1 MTYPSRKQINKYH
14 VWSTILIALLA
25 YTGCKDDTSSLYTPS
40 SDTFVYV
47 EGQKVGLDFTNT
59 LTPNEQQNIVSYLY
73 YYNGAGVAIAD
84 LDNDGYEDIF
94 LASNEGADQL
104 YQNLG
109 NWQFENKTMEAGI
122 KSTKDWSTG
131 VAIADVNNDGLKDIY
146 VCKVQFDAQEEVS
159 NKLYLNRGNWT
170 FEEKAKDMG
179 LAFRGYSTMAS
190 FIDYDH
196 DGDLDM
202 YLLNHNVHSVRS
214 YGTVEKRA
222 LSDSLAGDLF
232 FENKIS
238 EGLGFVD
245 VTTQAGIYNSP
256 LGYGLAI
263 TTIDVNGDGW
273 EDIYI
278 GNDFHENDYLYI
290 NNGNKT
296 FREVSSRAF
305 GHTTQFSMGVDI
317 ADINSDGH
325 LDIFTTDMLPY
336 DASVAMKSAG
346 EDTDEIRRIKEDLG
360 FGPQTARN
368 HLQLSNGDGTYAD
381 VGYLTGTY
389 ATDWSWSVLA
399 YDFNQNSLTD
409 LFITN
414 GIVHRPNDLDYINYI
429 NNYNNTAGDTAY
441 LDMMRNMPSEPL
453 PNIFFS
459 QLTDLRFTEVA
470 QSGLGPN
477 GFSTG
482 AAYGDLDNDGD
493 MDIITNNINA
503 QVGIYQNQSNQPA
516 ITIANGESNYPMEGS
531 RIEIFFDNT
540 STSLYVNTTRGFLST
555 SSERVT
561 IPVGQGIDSIKVR
574 WPDGYTYTTAA
585 PKAGD
590 IVKAERQI
598 IGKVSEPRTPAR
610 HWVSTDMIHY
620 EDGFVDDKK
629 EKGIIER
636 LGMDG
641 PAVVFEDFDGDGFKD
656 LFLGGASQFESQMF
670 YGSGD
675 GSFQKV
681 VVKDCVADMRYE
693 DVAAATIDF
702 DKDGDLDL
710 YVVSGGNHAAELDK
724 DLEDRLYLNNGN
736 REFKRVPMSLPHTNG
751 SCIAI
756 ADIDNDG
763 YQDLFVGARSIP
775 GSYGL
780 SPYSFILKNRAGT
793 GVDIVAKHRF
803 GMVTDASWADLNK
816 DQSPDLILCGD
827 YMPVTVLINE
837 NGEMF
842 DFTKALG
849 LSEHKGMWNTIEVSD
864 INKDGTPDILVG
876 NDGLNHKWQVG
887 TENPL
892 KLYLGDFDQNG
903 FVDPIVF
910 YPFLGQTIPMGGLS
924 GLAGQ
929 LPSLKKTFSSYKA
942 FDQVRT
948 MEDLLPEYK
957 EQLIEIK
964 EVNCLSSGAFMSKGD
979 GTYQFEPFP
988 EIAQRSSMEDIEIRR
1003 DTIFFIGNTDSYV
1016 AEIGPLMSQSGGW
1029 MTLGSTTTP
1038 FSASGTLHLPADI
1051 KARKLI
1057 DHDNQ
1062 WLVATHDGPVYRSQ

>member
-1 MTYPSRKQINKYH
+1 MIYPSRKRFNKYH
-14 VWSTILIALLA
+14 VWSTIFIALLA
-25 YTGCKDDTSSLYTPS
+25 FIGCKDDLGSVDTSL

-47 EGQKVGLDFTNT
+47 EGQTVGLDFTNT

-104 YQNLG
+104 YRNLG
-109 NWQFENKTMEAGI
+109 NWQFANTTLGAGI
-122 KSTKDWSTG
+122 NNTQDWSTG

-146 VCKVQFDAQEEVS
+146 VCKVQFDDQKEVS

-170 FEEKAKDMG
+170 FEEKAKELG

-290 NNGNKT
+290 NNGDKT
-296 FREVSSRAF
+296 FSEVSAQTF
-305 GHTTQFSMGVDI
+305 GHTSQFSMGVDI
-317 ADINSDGH
+317 ADLNADGH

-336 DASVAMKSAG
+336 EASVAMKSAG

-381 VGYLTGTY
+381 VGYMTGTY

-441 LDMMRNMPSEPL
+441 LDMMRNMPSDPL
-453 PNIFFS
+453 PNIFFD
-459 QLTDLRFTEVA
+459 QLSDFHFSEVA
-470 QSGLGPN
+470 QSGLGPK

-503 QVGIYQNQSNQPA
+503 QVGIYKNESNQPA
-516 ITIANGESNYPMEGS
+516 VTVANGEPKYPLEGS
-531 RIEIFFDNT
+531 KIVVFRNGN
-540 STSLYVNTTRGFLST
+540 STNYHINTTRGFMST
-555 SSERVT
+555 SSENFT
-561 IPVGQGIDSIKVR
+561 IPVVQGIDSIKVI
-574 WPDGYTYTTAA
+574 WSDGYTYTKAA
-585 PKAGD
+585 PEAGD
-590 IVKAERQI
+590 IIKAERLTKNTAASPIASIQ
-598 IGKVSEPRTPAR
+598 
-610 HWVSTDMIHY
+610 HWVSTNMVHY

-636 LGMDG
+636 LGMEG

-656 LFLGGASQFESQMF
+656 LFLGGASKFESQMF
-670 YGSGD
+670 FGTVD

-681 VVKDCVADMRYE
+681 TIKDFVEDMRYE

-736 REFKRVPMSLPHTNG
+736 RVFKRVPMSLPHTNG
-751 SCIAI
+751 SCIAV
-756 ADIDNDG
+756 ADIDSDG

-793 GVDIVAKHRF
+793 GVDIIAKHRF
-803 GMVTDASWADLNK
+803 GMVTDARWADLND

-827 YMPVTVLINE
+827 YMPVTVLINQ
-837 NGEMF
+837 NG
-842 DFTKALG
+842 DITDQTKELG
-849 LSEHKGMWNTIEVSD
+849 LATYIGMWNTLEVSD
-864 INKDGTPDILVG
+864 INKDGTLDILVG
-876 NDGLNHKWQVG
+876 NDGLNHKWQVSSD
-887 TENPL
+887 NPL

-903 FVDPIVF
+903 FVDPIMF

-924 GLAGQ
+924 GLGAQ
-929 LPSLKKTFSSYKA
+929 LPMLKKTFSSYKA

-948 MEDLLPEYK
+948 MEDLLPEYQEK
-957 EQLIEIK
+957 LIEIK
-964 EVNCLSSGAFMSKGD
+964 EVNCMSSGAFMSKGD
-979 GTYQFEPFP
+979 GTYQFEAFP
-988 EIAQRSSMEDIEIRR
+988 EIAQRSSIEDIEVHR
-1003 DTIFFIGNTDSYV
+1003 DTIYFIGNTDSYV

-1029 MTLGSTTTP
+1029 VTVGSTTP
-1038 FSASGTLHLPADI
+1038 FASSGTLHLPVDI

-1062 WLVATHDGPVYRSQ
+1062 WLVATHDGPVWQSR